1 MRLELDSSEPNTAFY
16 VIFNHLFAPLVCGVF
31 LTSQFEILIMERV
44 SLLLISLRLSSCSA
58 GNINCSNQTCA
69 ALNGA
74 LMVKDIYAQD
84 APKKCSEMSGDQQ
97 KQCLAQVQAIKKSI
111 AQQREH

>member
-1 MRLELDSSEPNTAFY
+1 MAF
-16 VIFNHLFAPLVCGVF
+16 FS
-31 LTSQFEILIMERV
+31 SQFGILIMDRV
-44 SLLLISLRLSSCSA
+44 SLLVISLLLSSCSA

-84 APKKCSEMSGDQQ
+84 APKKCSDMSGDQQ
-97 KQCLAQVQAIKKSI
+97 KQCFAQVEAVKKSI
-111 AQQREH
+111 AQQHEH